1 MKNTVNIINIKRVIS
16 TTVLRTFAR
25 NDKSVAFWL
34 GARNDKN
41 GKNALFIF
49 NKIRERYWLSGKL
62 FCKVLYFS
70 VGCLIS

>member
-1 MKNTVNIINIKRVIS
+1 MKNTVNIINLKRVIS
-16 TTVLRTFAR
+16 TTVLRT
-25 NDKSVAFWL
+25 V
-34 GARNDKN
+34 ARNDKN

-70 VGCLIS
+70 V

>member
-16 TTVLRTFAR
+16 TTVLRTF
-25 NDKSVAFWL
+25 
-34 GARNDKN
+34 ARNDKN

>member
-1 MKNTVNIINIKRVIS
+1 MKNTENIINIKRVIS
-16 TTVLRTFAR
+16 TTGLRTCAR
-25 NDKSVAFWL
+25 NDKSAAFWL

-62 FCKVLYFS
+62 FCNVPCFS
-70 VGCLIS
+70 V